1 MRHIEY
7 SLESEKSHMK
17 NLDEEWASVDVE
29 GDVRLWD
36 ERTALLSTWWVGFDS
51 RSKVISGN

>member
-1 MRHIEY
+1 
-7 SLESEKSHMK
+7 MK